1 VHELSIA
8 ASILETLRVELEA
21 RPGVRASSIGLR
33 VGVLSGVDPESL
45 RFGFDALVADTPLY
59 PLQVH
64 IDLVARRQRC
74 LDCTFEYDVFD
85 HDSQCPAC
93 SSLLSL
99 SIAGDELDIA
109 WIEVEEPCLTS

>member
-8 ASILETLRVELEA
+8 SSILETLRVELDA

-33 VGVLSGVDPESL
+33 IGVLSGVDPESL
-45 RFGFDALVADTPLY
+45 RFGFDALIADTPFY
-59 PLQVH
+59 PLEVH

-93 SSLLSL
+93 SSFLSL
-99 SIAGDELDIA
+99 SIAGDELDIT
-109 WIEVEEPCLTS
+109 WIEVEELCLTS